1 MEYKKTNCNS
11 YNIHTIKTDKF
22 KTVRMEII
30 FSLEVKK
37 EILPIYTFLCDILTD
52 CSKKYQRRKDIAI
65 RLEELYKASFYGLT
79 NKVGNLYTASFVLEF
94 IAPNFINE
102 KDYLNEVLKFPF
114 EIINNPKVL
123 NKEFDLTNFN
133 IVKRRILEEIAS
145 IKESSDKL
153 ALIKALEN
161 MDNTSPSSYKV
172 LGEKED
178 ILKITPSS
186 LYEAYLDLFKN
197 NCDIFVIGNI
207 NMDEVVKII
216 KENFKNHII
225 KTNRPKLD
233 VTNKM
238 RKKVL
243 KVNEP
248 SNFVQSTLVMIYN
261 INNLNKEYKNVA
273 FHVFNYL
280 LGSGGISSKLY
291 KNLRMDNSLCYSVR
305 SLYLKYDELL
315 IIEVS
320 LDKENIKLAEKLI
333 RKSIMEMLNGE
344 YTEDNLNDAKK
355 NLIFSLKMGSDNN
368 VSILNNYLFH
378 YFDDLPLLEERIELI
393 NKVTKDDLIK
403 CAKSISL
410 NTIYVQDAKENSS
423 GDNNE

>member
-11 YNIHTIKTDKF
+11 YNIHTI

-102 KDYLNEVLKFPF
+102 KDYLHEVLKFPF
-114 EIINNPKVL
+114 EIIN
-123 NKEFDLTNFN
+123 
-133 IVKRRILEEIAS
+133 
-145 IKESSDKL
+145 
-153 ALIKALEN
+153 
-161 MDNTSPSSYKV
+161 SSYKV

-291 KNLRMDNSLCYSVR
+291 KNLRMDNSLCY
-305 SLYLKYDELL
+305 
-315 IIEVS
+315 I
-320 LDKENIKLAEKLI
+320 
-333 RKSIMEMLNGE
+333 
-344 YTEDNLNDAKK
+344 
-355 NLIFSLKMGSDNN
+355 
-368 VSILNNYLFH
+368 
-378 YFDDLPLLEERIELI
+378 
-393 NKVTKDDLIK
+393 
-403 CAKSISL
+403 
-410 NTIYVQDAKENSS
+410 
-423 GDNNE
+423 